1 MLRTLIISDFLP
13 PKTKSE
19 LKEMRSDSLISVSS
33 NLPDVRAIG
42 YIAMEL
48 MQKYV
53 KDDGAV
59 KVEDLECWPSD
70 SNAIDFL
77 SRTISALSVDEL
89 LKVRRMYLSK
99 L

>member
-1 MLRTLIISDFLP
+1 
-13 PKTKSE
+13 
-19 LKEMRSDSLISVSS
+19 V
-33 NLPDVRAIG
+33 G

-59 KVEDLECWPSD
+59 GVEDLERWPSD
-70 SNAIDFL
+70 SNAVDFL
-77 SRTISALSVDEL
+77 SRTTSASSVDEL

>member
-19 LKEMRSDSLISVSS
+19 LKEMRNDSLISASS
-33 NLPDVRAIG
+33 NLPDVRAVG

-59 KVEDLECWPSD
+59 GVEDLECWPSD
-70 SNAIDFL
+70 SNAVNFL
-77 SRTISALSVDEL
+77 LRTTSASSVDEL